1 MNVNSILNGTE
12 WEKGNNS
19 LYGIYGDYFVKYLP
33 TKPEIHDFLIND
45 FNSKIG
51 LCTPRFEGFHK
62 VEDRKSGITYK
73 YLYLFE
79 KVDIVEIPKH
89 FKEELS
95 KDNIKNIL
103 SGLIYV
109 FNKLNESGFAFHDA
123 CWKNICWNKNKD
135 EVCVIDID
143 SVVRIDSKFEDLR
156 GLGDTNFHTIFLKA
170 KKMYG
175 LNDLE
180 FLNVCITTN
189 MFVSFAVG
197 LYLKKMDVTFTR
209 NLGYDQVNKFINDVF
224 DNNATGSDNDIHKI
238 LKKSIDTLSKCIDKK
253 DIGLIKKLPT
263 YIDEVSSLPNFK
275 EQVIAILDE
284 IGLELDRAEALARK
298 IGIG

>member
-19 LYGIYGDYFVKYLP
+19 FYGIYSDYFVKYLQE
-33 TKPEIHDFLIND
+33 KPAIHDFLIND
-45 FNSKIG
+45 FNSKIR
-51 LCTPRFEGFHK
+51 LCTPRFEGFHE
-62 VEDRKSGITYK
+62 VEDRKNGITYK
-73 YLYLFE
+73 YLYIFE
-79 KVDIVEIPKH
+79 KVDIVEIPKY
-89 FKEELS
+89 FKEELP

-123 CWKNICWNKNKD
+123 CWNNICWNKNKD

-143 SVVRIDSKFEDLR
+143 SVVRIDSKYEDLAK
-156 GLGDTNFHTIFLKA
+156 LGDANSHAIFLKA

-180 FLNVCITTN
+180 FLNVCIILN

-197 LYLKKMDVTFTR
+197 LYLKKTDATFTR
-209 NLGYDQVNKFINDVF
+209 NLGYDQVNNFINDIF
-224 DNNATGSDNDIHKI
+224 DNNATGSDDDIHKI
-238 LKKSIDTLSKCIDKK
+238 LKKSRDTLSECIDKK
-253 DIGLIKKLPT
+253 DIGLLQKLLM
-263 YIDEVSSLPNFK
+263 YVDEVSNLPNFK

-298 IGIG
+298 IGID